1 MRMYLYLGR
10 RDRKGARV
18 VMVLDGPETTP
29 VRVTDLKSIQLP
41 AAVSESIEQIVYE
54 NRMHWE
60 PWIESAESY
69 EALRQKLHKRGYR
82 DLYPSCKPLY
92 DGSSLLYP
100 PAADMAKLPPRKTM
114 VPKRP

>member
-41 AAVSESIEQIVYE
+41 TAVFDSVERIIYD
-54 NRMHWE
+54 NRMYWE

-69 EALRQKLHKRGYR
+69 EELKKSLHKRGYR

-100 PAADMAKLPPRKTM
+100 HAADMAKHPPKKTM
-114 VPKRP
+114 VPRRG